1 MSKNSLADLAV
12 TGTTIAVRVTPKA
25 RANKVVVESG
35 VIKIG
40 VTVPPAQGQAN
51 GAVTVLLAEALGVA
65 KSRLTLVRGQKSR
78 DKVFRLD

>member
-40 VTVPPAQGQAN
+40 VTEPPAQGQAN

>member
-40 VTVPPAQGQAN
+40 VTVPPAQGQA
-51 GAVTVLLAEALGVA
+51 LSLIHI
-65 KSRLTLVRGQKSR
+65 
-78 DKVFRLD
+78 